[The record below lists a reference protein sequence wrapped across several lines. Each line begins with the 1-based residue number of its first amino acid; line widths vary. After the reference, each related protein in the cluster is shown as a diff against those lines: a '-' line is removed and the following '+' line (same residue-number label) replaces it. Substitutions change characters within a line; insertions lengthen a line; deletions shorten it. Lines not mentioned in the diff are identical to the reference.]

1 MSELRDSAVAS
12 AHSTTTLTVTLS
24 PIFKLVFLSVLSI
37 TVLSMFITCALVAV
51 HNETDQGKALFEL
64 FASIT
69 KMGFGAMVGLL
80 GGKAF

>member
-1 MSELRDSAVAS
+1 MSEVRDSLVAS
-12 AHSTTTLTVTLS
+12 SHSTTLTVTLS
-24 PIFKLVFLSVLSI
+24 PIFKLVFISVLGI

-64 FASIT
+64 FASLT

-80 GGKAF
+80 GGKAI

>member
-1 MSELRDSAVAS
+1 MSEVRDGAMAS
-12 AHSTTTLTVTLS
+12 TQSTTLTVNLS
-24 PIFKLVFLSVLSI
+24 PVFKLVFVNVLGI
-37 TVLSMFITCALVAV
+37 TILSMIITCALVAV

-80 GGKAF
+80 GGKAI

>member
-1 MSELRDSAVAS
+1 MSEDSNGAVAS
-12 AHSTTTLTVTLS
+12 THSSTLTVNLS
-24 PIFKLVFLSVLSI
+24 PVFKLVFVSVLGI
-37 TVLSMFITCALVAV
+37 TILSMIITCALVAV

-80 GGKAF
+80 GGKAI